1 MADGCG
7 YRNSYTRCKSGW
19 VYMPDGMGCVQS
31 ELCPKCDGEGV
42 VECQKTLNEIKT
54 NMDAAG
60 ANPLKTAN
68 ASNAEKN
75 SNRGANTTGFV
86 RIANATRSQFLQ
98 SQQRCFQNE

>member
-1 MADGCG
+1 
-7 YRNSYTRCKSGW
+7 
-19 VYMPDGMGCVQS
+19 MPDGMGCVQS